1 MTGSVDTAP
10 APAPVSVAGG
20 SRLAPAADSAWEQL
34 RQCLSPV
41 EVVPVGLLLPAD
53 SPRARENPEHVRA
66 LAASDAVFPPVIV
79 HRATM
84 RVIDGTHRIRASV
97 LRGRKQ
103 VPVRFFRGTA
113 QDAFILAVEVNARHG
128 LPLTPAD
135 RITAAERIV
144 HSHPHWAD
152 RAVATTT
159 GLSVAAVASIRRRAA
174 HPGGQHGPQQEGRR
188 PAPARRDCAAPRCG
202 HGRSTGRPRGHGAV
216 DGLRLCVAALDRLRA
231 DLRGLRDAYEES
243 ERTMAC
249 GAPVNLRER
258 VSGSRAATG
267 IVLDEKVMAIRTE
280 LTEVLA
286 CWAGL
291 VVEEQRSPDRSGR
304 GGRDPGQGVRRDVPG
319 LVRFLV
325 RHLEWLAAHP
335 AAAEFD
341 EEVARLLETAT
352 RMFGPGPA
360 QRRPVG
366 SCPQPGCGS
375 TLHAVLRRA
384 DDHESAPGH
393 VACEA
398 GHFLPPQ
405 QWLLIAGRLQHCAP
419 DTAGAVSAD
428 RYPGTVD
435 R

>member
-10 APAPVSVAGG
+10 APASPPGG
-20 SRLAPAADSAWEQL
+20 SVLAPAADSVWEQL
-34 RQCLSPV
+34 SRLLSPV
-41 EVVPVGLLLPAD
+41 EVVPVSLLLPAD
-53 SPRARENPEHVRA
+53 SPRARENPEHVRS

-103 VPVRFFRGTA
+103 VPVRFFRGTV
-113 QDAFILAVEVNARHG
+113 QDAFVLAVEVNARHG

-144 HSHPHWAD
+144 RSHPRWAD
-152 RAVATTT
+152 RAVASTT
-159 GLSVAAVASIRRRAA
+159 GLSVAAVASIRRRAT
-174 HPGGQHGPQQEGRR
+174 HPGEQVGPRQESRR

-216 DGLRLCVAALDRLRA
+216 DGLRLCAAALDRLRT
-231 DLRGLRDAYEES
+231 DLRGLRDAYRES
-243 ERTMAC
+243 EQTMAA

-267 IVLDEKVMAIRTE
+267 IVLDEKVMAVRTE

-291 VVEEQRSPDRSGR
+291 VVEEQRAPGR
-304 GGRDPGQGVRRDVPG
+304 GGPGVERDVPA

-341 EEVARLLETAT
+341 EEVARLLDSAT

-366 SCPQPGCGS
+366 TCPQPGCAS

-384 DDHESAPGH
+384 DDHESPPGH

-419 DTAGAVSAD
+419 DAAGTASAD
-428 RYPGTVD
+428 RYPGAVE

>member
-1 MTGSVDTAP
+1 MTVSVDT
-10 APAPVSVAGG
+10 VSAQLSVTGASG
-20 SRLAPAADSAWEQL
+20 LAPDADTAWNRL
-34 RQCLSPV
+34 RRHLSPV
-41 EVVPVGLLLPAD
+41 EVVPVSLLLPAD

-66 LAASDAVFPPVIV
+66 LAASDAMFPPVIV

-84 RVIDGTHRIRASV
+84 RVIDGTHRVRATV

-128 LPLTPAD
+128 LPLTSAD

-144 HSHPHWAD
+144 RSHPEWPD
-152 RAVATTT
+152 RAVASTT
-159 GLSVAAVASIRRRAA
+159 GLSVATVCAIRRQVAS
-174 HPGGQHGPQQEGRR
+174 PGAPHGPQHESRR
-188 PAPARRDCAAPRCG
+188 PAPARLDCAASRCG

-216 DGLRLCVAALDRLRA
+216 DGLRLCSSALERLRA
-231 DLRGLRDAYEES
+231 DLRGLREAYEES
-243 ERTMAC
+243 ERTMAS

-267 IVLDEKVMAIRTE
+267 IVLDEKVMAIRSE
-280 LTEVLA
+280 LTDVLA
-286 CWAGL
+286 SWAGL
-291 VVEEQRSPDRSGR
+291 VVEERRAPGRRSRAGA
-304 GGRDPGQGVRRDVPG
+304 PGVERDVRS

-325 RHLEWLAAHP
+325 RHLDWLAAHP

-341 EEVARLLETAT
+341 EEVARLLEATA

-366 SCPQPGCGS
+366 SCPQPGCAS

-384 DDHESAPGH
+384 DDHESPPGH
-393 VACEA
+393 VACES

-419 DTAGAVSAD
+419 AGTGTASADLYPGAVQ
-428 RYPGTVD
+428 R
-435 R
+435 